1 MKKFTVII
9 IFIITGLFFSCQE
22 KDKLQVDVSQIDAK
36 VNIIRFD
43 KDFYGQPVSR
53 LSEIKKKYQYLFPP
67 KTPDSVW
74 IKKMQDSLFIELKKQ
89 VDSVFPDMNKYKKG
103 IAGVFKHVKY
113 YDPSF
118 KEPKIV
124 TLYSDWNYMRRAVYS
139 DSLLLLTLDNFLG
152 SDNKIY
158 KGIPQYIRRN
168 LTPGRIPVEIAN
180 SIAETKV
187 APPKAKH
194 FLAKMINAG
203 KKLYLIEAY
212 LPETPDS
219 LIIGYSRQKLKWAQE
234 NEKNVWEYFIDKKL
248 LYNNQNS
255 LDMRF
260 LNVAPYSKFYSEEDM
275 NSPGRI
281 GQYTGWQIVR
291 SFMQKNDVSLQQLL
305 QMPEEEIFN
314 KSKYK
319 PKK

>member
-1 MKKFTVII
+1 MKKFTGIILFSFVILLI
-9 IFIITGLFFSCQE
+9 SCQE
-22 KDKLQVDVSQIDAK
+22 KNKLQVDVSGIDTK

-53 LSEIKKKYQYLFPP
+53 LPEIKKKYPFLFPP
-67 KTPDSVW
+67 KTPDSIWKV
-74 IKKMQDSLFIELKKQ
+74 KMQDSLFLELKKQ
-89 VDSVFPDMNKYKKG
+89 VDSVFPDMKKYQKD

-113 YDPSF
+113 YFPGF
-118 KEPKIV
+118 QEPDII
-124 TLYSDWNYMRRAVYS
+124 TLYSDWNYMRRAVYT

-152 SDNKIY
+152 SNNKIY
-158 KGIPQYIRRN
+158 KGIPQYIRQN
-168 LTPGRIPVEIAN
+168 MNPGRIPVEIAN
-180 SIAETKV
+180 SIVESKV
-187 APPKAKH
+187 KPPTAKH
-194 FLAKMINAG
+194 FLSKMIYAG
-203 KKLYLIEAY
+203 KKLYLLNAL
-212 LPETPDS
+212 LPELPDS
-219 LIIGYSRQKLKWAQE
+219 LIIGYSAKKMKWAKE

-248 LYNNQNS
+248 LYDSKNS

-305 QMPEEEIFN
+305 QLPEEEIFK

-319 PKK
+319 PKR